1 MQSAD
6 TLTQPE
12 SYLLKPAESRHAQ
25 PYNVLGMRVYLKVSG
40 KDTRGR
46 MSMFFSEYQRNEGP
60 PLHRHNVDET
70 FYVTEGEFIFQT
82 GPVQVRA
89 STGDTVFIV
98 ANMPHA
104 FLTLS
109 ETGTLLFT
117 VCPTDTVETF
127 FERLTA
133 YPEMPLEE
141 VVRLNEELGMQILG
155 PPMTA
160 GL

>member
-1 MQSAD
+1 MQHAD
-6 TLTQPE
+6 ILTQQE
-12 SYLLKPAESRHAQ
+12 SFLLKPTESRHGQ
-25 PYNVLGMRVYLKVSG
+25 PYNVLGMRVYLKISD

-46 MSMFFSEYQRNEGP
+46 MSMFFSEYRQNEGP

-82 GPVQVRA
+82 GEVQVRA
-89 STGDTVFIV
+89 GTGDTIFIP

-155 PPMTA
+155 PPLPAT
-160 GL
+160 L